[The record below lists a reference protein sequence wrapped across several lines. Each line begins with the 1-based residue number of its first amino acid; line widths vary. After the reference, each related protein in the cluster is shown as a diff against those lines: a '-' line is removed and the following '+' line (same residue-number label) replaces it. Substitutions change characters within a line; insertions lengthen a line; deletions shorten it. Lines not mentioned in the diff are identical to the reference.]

1 MMSEK
6 INKSVKIDIKEGLK
20 KIYPEVFED
29 NKINFEK
36 LKALLSGEIIEK
48 EDDRFYFN
56 WAGKSNLY
64 KLIQAPAY
72 GTLKPDKEKSVDF
85 DRTENIV
92 IVGENLETLKLLLK
106 PYFGKVKM
114 IYIDPPYNTGKDFIY
129 RDNFKE
135 PVKDYLEKTGQID
148 SEGKKLTTNTEASGR
163 YHSDWLNF
171 MYPRLFL
178 ARSLLRDDGVIFVSI
193 DDHEVHHLRMIMDE
207 IFGEE
212 NFVAEFIRRQNLAGK
227 QDAKFIAFEH
237 DYIICYSKNIN
248 QLIINR
254 KRSKMDVY
262 KYSDEFE
269 NERGK
274 FYLRRMDDDGIHY
287 SENLDYPIRI
297 KKGEEILIFDDVS
310 KECLKKRF
318 DHDIEIWPGGSKED
332 KSYTWRWSKEKLL
345 WGIKNDLIVLKRNIK
360 GEWQVTFKE
369 YQYVDNELNR
379 VERTIPF
386 SSFILDFPN
395 NMAHKGFK
403 ELFND
408 RKIYDYPKPV
418 DLIKHLL
425 KIASDKNSIIL
436 DFFAGSGTTGH
447 AVWDLNK
454 EDGGNR
460 KFILVQLDEE
470 VQDEEIKKEFPTV
483 ADICIER
490 LRRVSEKYKKENEG
504 KLVNNNQDF
513 GFKVFRLDKSNFNL
527 KDEFEFDPSED
538 KEELK
543 KKYLDWL
550 GMWVDQPLVP
560 GWKEIDVI
568 YEVILKEGLNLNS
581 KIEKV
586 KIKDDEFYHVK
597 DEEQNLEF
605 YISLKAKF
613 SNDTIEEIRTSKYK
627 GKMFV
632 FLDNALTDSDK
643 INLSAF
649 VRLKVI

>member
-1 MMSEK
+1 MNTQK
-6 INKSVKIDIKEGLK
+6 INKIVKTDIKEGLK
-20 KIYPEVFED
+20 QIFPQIFED
-29 NKINFEK
+29 NKINFDK
-36 LKALLSGEIIEK
+36 LRALLSGEIIEK

-72 GTLKPDKEKSVDF
+72 GTLKPDKERSVDF
-85 DRTENIV
+85 DNTENIV

-129 RDNFKE
+129 RDNFTQ
-135 PVKDYLEKTGQID
+135 PLKDYLEKTGQID

-212 NFVAEFIRRQNLAGK
+212 NFVDQVIRKTKSFDRDKSAKEFQKIYDL
-227 QDAKFIAFEH
+227 ILV
-237 DYIICYSKNIN
+237 YSKNKN
-248 QLIINR
+248 LFKMKQIITGVKKYPFYDEYGN
-254 KRSKMDVY
+254 Y
-262 KYSDEFE
+262 KLNPLQNKGPHGY
-269 NERGK
+269 RIQRPK
-274 FYLRRMDDDGIHY
+274 TY
-287 SENLDYPIRI
+287 YPIYI
-297 KKGEEILIFDDVS
+297 SPNGEINLER
-310 KECLKKRF
+310 K
-318 DHDIEIWPGGSKED
+318 SKED
-332 KSYTWRWSKEKLL
+332 IEVFPEKIGNKDGTWSWSKQKLMNEKNRIVFKNNTLF
-345 WGIKNDLIVLKRNIK
+345 IKIYEDKNKDNNK
-360 GEWQVTFKE
+360 
-369 YQYVDNELNR
+369 YVSEQNMQLNFLNSLGSSELTSLGLQN
-379 VERTIPF
+379 
-386 SSFILDFPN
+386 
-395 NMAHKGFK
+395 
-403 ELFND
+403 LFNN
-408 RKIYDYPKPV
+408 PKPV
-418 DLIKHLL
+418 NLL
-425 KIASDKNSIIL
+425 KWCINLTTNSSDLIL

-490 LRRVSEKYKKENEG
+490 LRRVSEKYKKEREEQLIKNEM
-504 KLVNNNQDF
+504 DF
-513 GFKVFRLDKSNFNL
+513 GFKVFKLDKSNFNL

-543 KKYLDWL
+543 KKYLEWL
-550 GMWVDQPLVP
+550 GMFVDQPLVS

-568 YEVILKEGLNLNS
+568 YEVMLKEGLNLNS

-586 KIKDDEFYHVK
+586 KIKNDEFYYVK
-597 DEEQNLEF
+597 DEGQNLEF
-605 YISLKAKF
+605 FISLKDKF
-613 SNDTIEEIRTSKYK
+613 SKDTIEEIRTSKYK
-627 GKMFV
+627 ERMFV

>member
-1 MMSEK
+1 MNTQK
-6 INKSVKIDIKEGLK
+6 INKIVKTDIKEGLK
-20 KIYPEVFED
+20 QIFPQIFED
-29 NKINFEK
+29 NKINFDK
-36 LKALLSGEIIEK
+36 LRALLSGEIIEK

-64 KLIQAPAY
+64 KIIQSPAY
-72 GTLKPDKEKSVDF
+72 GTLKPDKERSVDF
-85 DRTENIV
+85 DNTENIV

-129 RDNFKE
+129 RDNFTQ
-135 PVKDYLEKTGQID
+135 PLKDYLEKTGQID

-212 NFVAEFIRRQNLAGK
+212 NFIEMFSWMKTETPSNLGYKTKKALEYVLCYQKQKDNKKFLALSKKSKSDNPLIKPQNSEKVLEFKKEWLKIGLTDGEYKKGIYGTDRNKVELLNDFKVVNGVIDRDIKIKGR
-227 QDAKFIAFEH
+227 FIWTQEKLEKE
-237 DYIICYSKNIN
+237 I
-248 QLIINR
+248 
-254 KRSKMDVY
+254 
-262 KYSDEFE
+262 E
-269 NERGK
+269 NGTE
-274 FYLRRMDDDGIHY
+274 
-287 SENLDYPIRI
+287 IRI
-297 KKGEEILIFDDVS
+297 KTKTMIVN
-310 KECLKKRF
+310 
-318 DHDIEIWPGGSKED
+318 
-332 KSYTWRWSKEKLL
+332 YEK
-345 WGIKNDLIVLKRNIK
+345 
-360 GEWQVTFKE
+360 KE
-369 YQYVDNELNR
+369 YEPESPWNIIDPRFNVETNEDAEKQLR
-379 VERTIPF
+379 
-386 SSFILDFPN
+386 D
-395 NMAHKGFK
+395 
-403 ELFND
+403 LFG
-408 RKIYDYPKPV
+408 KKVYDYPKPTS
-418 DLIKHLL
+418 LIKYLSL
-425 KIASDKNSIIL
+425 FASEKNSIIL

-490 LRRVSEKYKKENEG
+490 LRRVSEKYKKEREEQLIKNEM
-504 KLVNNNQDF
+504 DF
-513 GFKVFRLDKSNFNL
+513 GFKVFKLGKSNFNL

-543 KKYLDWL
+543 KKYLEWL
-550 GMWVDQPLVP
+550 GMFVDQPLVS

-568 YEVILKEGLNLNS
+568 YEVMLKEGLNLNS

-586 KIKDDEFYHVK
+586 KIKNDEFYYVK
-597 DEEQNLEF
+597 DEGQNLEF
-605 YISLKAKF
+605 YISLKDKF
-613 SNDTIEEIRTSKYK
+613 SKDTIEEIRTSKYK

>member
-1 MMSEK
+1 MEIKKVNK
-6 INKSVKIDIKEGLK
+6 IVKTEIKEELK

-72 GTLKPDKEKSVDF
+72 GTLKPDKERSVDF
-85 DRTENIV
+85 DKTENIV

-129 RDNFKE
+129 RDNFKQ
-135 PVKDYLEKTGQID
+135 PLKDYLEKTGQID
-148 SEGKKLTTNTEASGR
+148 SGGKKLTTNTEASGR

-178 ARSLLRDDGVIFVSI
+178 ARSLLRDDGVIFISI

-212 NFVAEFIRRQNLAGK
+212 NIVAQIIRVTGSTRNMAVDIDIRHDYLLLYAKNRREIEIKGLTRVSIDEFINPDNDPEGNWSTQDLTVRRGGYEYEIPSIDGTK
-227 QDAKFIAFEH
+227 IF
-237 DYIICYSKNIN
+237 KNRWRYNID
-248 QLIINR
+248 
-254 KRSKMDVY
+254 KMKIV
-262 KYSDEFE
+262 
-269 NERGK
+269 
-274 FYLRRMDDDGIHY
+274 M
-287 SENLDYPIRI
+287 
-297 KKGEEILIFDDVS
+297 
-310 KECLKKRF
+310 
-318 DHDIEIWPGGSKED
+318 GGSKDDEFLEIYR
-332 KSYTWRWSKEKLL
+332 KNAVKVNVKGREWFIVGKIVFKGSKNVPNYKKYLKDVSDITVHTIWDDIESQKLA
-345 WGIKNDLIVLKRNIK
+345 NENLIEIFEGKKV
-360 GEWQVTFKE
+360 F
-369 YQYVDNELNR
+369 DN
-379 VERTIPF
+379 
-386 SSFILDFPN
+386 
-395 NMAHKGFK
+395 
-403 ELFND
+403 
-408 RKIYDYPKPV
+408 PKPV
-418 DLIKHLL
+418 GLIKKTLS
-425 KIASDKNSIIL
+425 ISTDSNSIIL

-470 VQDEEIKKEFPTV
+470 VLDEEIKKEFPTV

-490 LRRVSEKYKKENEG
+490 LRRVSEKYKKENSN
-504 KLVNNNQDF
+504 LDF

-543 KKYLDWL
+543 KKYLEWL
-550 GMWVDQPLVP
+550 GMFVDQPLVP

-568 YEVILKEGLNLNS
+568 YEVMLKEGLNLNS

-586 KIKDDEFYHVK
+586 KIKDDEFYYVK
-597 DEEQNLEF
+597 DEEQNLDF
-605 YISLKAKF
+605 YISFKDKF
-613 SNDTIEEIRTSKYK
+613 SQDTIEEIRTSKYK

-632 FLDNALTDSDK
+632 FLDKALTDSDK